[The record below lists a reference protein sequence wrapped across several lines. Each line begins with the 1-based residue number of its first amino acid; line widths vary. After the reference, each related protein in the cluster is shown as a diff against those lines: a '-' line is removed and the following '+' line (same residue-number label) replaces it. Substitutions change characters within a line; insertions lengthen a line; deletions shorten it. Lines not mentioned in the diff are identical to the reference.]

1 MRQILRISII
11 LSKGCSIKTFNAIDL
26 LIIPNL
32 ILKLYAFYMSY
43 LPYDW
48 QNYVHSSKSDEK
60 ERKFE

>member
-32 ILKLYAFYMSY
+32 ILKSYAFYMSY
-43 LPYDW
+43 FLYNW
-48 QNYVHSSKSDEK
+48 QNYLHSSKSDEK